1 MMNRNMKH
9 LMMATTAV
17 TMMTVGLG
25 VWMMNTQA
33 GKSAASRLTSISVE
47 FLVNVIHV
55 MVGACKGFVA

>member
-9 LMMATTAV
+9 LMMATALTAM
-17 TMMTVGLG
+17 TTVGLG
-25 VWMMNTQA
+25 AWMMNTQT
-33 GKSAASRLTSISVE
+33 GKNAASRLASISVE